1 MVSQHRSRHILIQTD
16 AIVDDQTARRQLL
29 DIKKR
34 IDDGED
40 FATIAAALSA
50 DPISARDGGN
60 LGWQKVGSFVPEFED
75 MLTTLEIDELS
86 EPFKSN
92 FGWHIAQLL
101 ERREYDNTDDLR
113 RQLAFQ
119 ELRAAKASEE
129 TEVWIQRLR
138 DEAFVEY
145 RL

>member
-1 MVSQHRSRHILIQTD
+1 MIQTE
-16 AIVDDQTARRQLL
+16 AEADDQTAREPLL
-29 DIKKR
+29 DSKER
-34 IDDGED
+34 IANGED
-40 FATIAAALSA
+40 SGTIATAVSA
-50 DPISARDGGN
+50 DPVSARDGGN
-60 LGWQKVGSFVPEFED
+60 LGWQRVGSFVPEFEE

-86 EPFKSN
+86 EPFKSF
-92 FGWHIAQLL
+92 FGWHIVQLL

-113 RQLAFQ
+113 RQQAVQ
-119 ELRAAKASEE
+119 EIRSARASEE